1 MNEHSTPPNLST
13 LDGRTGSTRFELSDD
28 ATSYTCV
35 RIFGATPD
43 RIYRAFT
50 DPADLQIWFPSGAP
64 AGSAMTVCESEPVE
78 GGRYHYVMTVPEHG
92 LMAWHGNYTGVD
104 RPNRIDAEEWFV
116 MGDGDPTGP
125 PAVQSLTFDAI
136 DSGLTEMTMKVKMP
150 EPEDP
155 DTFTEQAA
163 AGLSSSLATMDK
175 LVSAPSNQSEMNWTL
190 EVVVVPVSDVDQSK
204 AFYQERFGFHLDHDY
219 DLGEGRRIVQLTPP
233 GSGCSI
239 AFGTGVVPEMPPGS
253 VKGLQLV
260 VSDVERADQIL
271 TERGVETSGVQVLGE
286 NPEPTAH
293 PLDNVGMVFLAD
305 PDGNEWA
312 IQQMSSRAVSDE

>member
-1 MNEHSTPPNLST
+1 
-13 LDGRTGSTRFELSDD
+13 
-28 ATSYTCV
+28 
-35 RIFGATPD
+35 
-43 RIYRAFT
+43 
-50 DPADLQIWFPSGAP
+50 
-64 AGSAMTVCESEPVE
+64 VE
-78 GGRYHYVMTVPEHG
+78 GGRYHYVMTIPEHG
-92 LMAWHGNYTGVD
+92 LMAWHGVYAGVD

-116 MGDGDPTGP
+116 MGDRDPTGP
-125 PAVQSLTFDAI
+125 PAVQSLTFDAV
-136 DSGLTEMTMKVKMP
+136 DGGLTEMTMKVEMP

-155 DTFTEQAA
+155 DTFMEQAA

-175 LVSAPSNQSEMNWTL
+175 LVSTPTSEMSWTL

-204 AFYQERFGFHLDHDY
+204 AFYHERLGFHLDHDH

-239 AFGTGVVPEMPPGS
+239 AFGTGVVPQMRPGS

-293 PLDNVGMVFLAD
+293 PLDNVGMIFLAD

-312 IQQMSSRAVSDE
+312 IQQMSSRAVSDERDVEARSD